1 MSYKMK
7 DKPTSGMDDLLAG
20 IDACL
25 ALAGQD
31 AWADAFVPCV
41 AATGA
46 AQVMVFSYGADR
58 AACLLSRNFRSAAL
72 GPRLA
77 EDYLGGWFR
86 QDPLFRRALAL
97 ETGAL
102 EVVESEAV
110 IDVMTG
116 EYRARFYDR
125 PGLEGKTGVLV
136 RGPSL
141 CLAVNFYWPEA
152 GEAGAGAVVRVLA
165 RLALMHF
172 QTRVESDLPA
182 PLAVLSDRER
192 DVCLG
197 ILSGKKAEVIAGEL
211 GVAVSTIATYRT
223 RAYEKLGISSRG
235 SLFALC
241 RG

>member
-7 DKPTSGMDDLLAG
+7 DKPTPGMDDLLAG
-20 IDACL
+20 IDTCL
-25 ALAGQD
+25 ALAGRD

-41 AATGA
+41 AASGA
-46 AQVMVFSYGADR
+46 AQVMVFSYRADS

-86 QDPLFRRALAL
+86 QDPLFHRALAL

-102 EVVESEAV
+102 DMIESGAVVSEMSE
-110 IDVMTG
+110 D
-116 EYRARFYDR
+116 YRARFYDR
-125 PGLEGKTGVLV
+125 PGLDGKTAVLV
-136 RGPSL
+136 RGPAL
-141 CLAVNFYWPEA
+141 CLAVNFYWP
-152 GEAGAGAVVRVLA
+152 GAGNGGAETAIRVLA
-165 RLALMHF
+165 RLALLHF
-172 QTRVESDLPA
+172 EARAESGYPA
-182 PLAVLSDRER
+182 PLAVLSERER

-241 RG
+241 RA

>member
-1 MSYKMK
+1 MSYKME
-7 DKPTSGMDDLLAG
+7 DRTIPGTTDLLAG
-20 IDACL
+20 IDTCL
-25 ALAGQD
+25 ALAGRD
-31 AWADAFVPCV
+31 AWADAFVPRV

-46 AQVMVFSYGADR
+46 AQVMVFSYR
-58 AACLLSRNFRSAAL
+58 EESAACLLSRNFRSEAL

-77 EDYLGGWFR
+77 EDYLGGWYR

-102 EVVESEAV
+102 EVIESGAV
-110 IDVMTG
+110 IDEMTG
-116 EYRARFYDR
+116 DYRAWFYDR
-125 PGLEGKTGVLV
+125 PGLEGKTAVLV
-136 RGPSL
+136 RGNAL

-152 GEAGAGAVVRVLA
+152 QGAAAEVAIRVLA
-165 RLALMHF
+165 RLALLHF
-172 QTRVESDLPA
+172 ESRAESGYPA
-182 PLAVLSDRER
+182 PLAVLSQRER

-241 RG
+241 RV